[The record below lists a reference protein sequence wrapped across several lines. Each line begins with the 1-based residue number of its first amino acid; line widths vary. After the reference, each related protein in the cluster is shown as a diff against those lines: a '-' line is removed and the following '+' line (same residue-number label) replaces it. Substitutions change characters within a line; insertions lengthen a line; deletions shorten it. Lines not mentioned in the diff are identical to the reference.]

1 MRKDPPVIPFSF
13 VLERLSTLPID
24 VRPMFGCYAIYHGER
39 MLLILRDKKEHAAD
53 NGVWVAIAA
62 EHLPSLKN
70 IFPKLRSVR
79 LLGGKRP
86 TVWQN
91 LPKSSGDFE
100 ESVVEVC
107 EMILKGDARIGKIP
121 LRKDRAKR
129 AIRKR

>member
-1 MRKDPPVIPFSF
+1 
-13 VLERLSTLPID
+13 
-24 VRPMFGCYAIYHGER
+24 MFGCYAIYHGER